1 MLIHNVQQTI
11 KRCARIKDH
20 MIKNQKK
27 TETEP
32 LVKQILEMLDRDF
45 KINMI
50 KMSRKLRQK

>member
-1 MLIHNVQQTI
+1 MVIHNVQQTI
-11 KRCARIKDH
+11 KRRARIEDH

-45 KINMI
+45 KISMI
-50 KMSRKLRQK
+50 KMSRKLR